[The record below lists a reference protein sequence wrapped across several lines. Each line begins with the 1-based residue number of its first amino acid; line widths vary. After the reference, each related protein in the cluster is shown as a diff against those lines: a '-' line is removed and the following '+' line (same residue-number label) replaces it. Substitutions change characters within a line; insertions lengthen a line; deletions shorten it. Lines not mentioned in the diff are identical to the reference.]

1 MNPRDHL
8 VITLE
13 VSLAVIMALVLAEVF
28 RLRVIETF
36 TVTMLIWVYVVVRIR
51 EPR

>member
-8 VITLE
+8 VVTLE
-13 VSLAVIMALVLAEVF
+13 VSLAVVMAFVTAELLG
-28 RLRVIETF
+28 LRVIETF
-36 TVTMLIWVYVVVRIR
+36 TVAMLIWVYVVVRIR

>member
-1 MNPRDHL
+1 VNPRDHL

-13 VSLAVIMALVLAEVF
+13 VSLAVVLSFAMAELF
-28 RLRVIETF
+28 GLRVIETF
-36 TVTMLIWVYVVVRIR
+36 TVAMLLWVYVVVRIR

>member
-13 VSLAVIMALVLAEVF
+13 VSLAAIVSLVIAELLG
-28 RLRVIETF
+28 LRVIETF
-36 TVTMLIWVYVVVRIR
+36 IVAMLIWVYVAVRIR